1 MGFLDWLKAL
11 ITSDASL
18 QSDKKYQKE
27 SDEEEEEIEELIAI
41 DII

>member
-1 MGFLDWLKAL
+1 MGFIDWLKAL
-11 ITSDASL
+11 ITSDASR
-18 QSDKKYQKE
+18 QSAKKRRKE